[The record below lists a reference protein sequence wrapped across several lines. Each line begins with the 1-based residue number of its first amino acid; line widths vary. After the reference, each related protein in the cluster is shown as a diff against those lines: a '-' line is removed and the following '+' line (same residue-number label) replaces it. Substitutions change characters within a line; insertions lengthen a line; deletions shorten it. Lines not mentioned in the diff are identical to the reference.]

1 MKLLLTIFLFM
12 MFANSAHSQTQIIAH
27 RGFSS
32 QAPENTLAAFQKAI
46 DLGVPYLELDVHQTA
61 DNVIVVIH
69 DESVDRT
76 SSNAQKGKVSDMT
89 YQELQKVRVGY
100 TERFDTAFADEKIPS
115 LKEVLL
121 LAKGKIKVCIEI
133 KVYGIEQEVVDII
146 RETEMSQDVVVFSF
160 YYPVLAKFK
169 SLQPDVKT
177 LFLISKANED
187 TADYAQ
193 IIGCMAIGVG
203 KETEITPE
211 FVNNVHKSGLQL
223 WQWTID
229 DPETMQKLIDLKV
242 DGIITNKPD
251 LLVD

>member
-12 MFANSAHSQTQIIAH
+12 MFAFSAHSQTQIIAH

-61 DNVIVVIH
+61 DHVIVVIH

-76 SSNAQKGKVSDMT
+76 SSNTQKGKVSDMT
-89 YQELQKVRVGY
+89 YQELQDVRVGY
-100 TERFDTAFADEKIPS
+100 TERFDTAFADEKIPT

-146 RETEMSQDVVVFSF
+146 RETEMMQDVVVFSF
-160 YYPVLAKFK
+160 YYPVLAKIK

-223 WQWTID
+223 WLWTID
-229 DPETMQKLIDLKV
+229 DPETMQKLVDLKV

>member
-1 MKLLLTIFLFM
+1 MSTNTYILFLFLG
-12 MFANSAHSQTQIIAH
+12 MFTSYSQTQIIAH

-32 QAPENTLAAFQKAI
+32 QAPENTLASFQKAI
-46 DLGVPYLELDVHQTA
+46 DLGVPYMELDVHQTA
-61 DNVIVVIH
+61 DHVIVVIH

-76 SSNAQKGKVSDMT
+76 SSSNHKGKVADMT
-89 YQELQKVRVGY
+89 YQELQDVRVGY
-100 TERFDTAFADEKIPS
+100 TERFDSVFADEKIPT

-146 RETEMSQDVVVFSF
+146 RETEMMQDVVVFSF
-160 YYPVLAKFK
+160 YYPVLAKIK
-169 SLQPDVKT
+169 SLQPNINT
-177 LFLISKANED
+177 LFLVHRANAD

-193 IIGCMAIGVG
+193 VIGCMAIGVG
-203 KETEITPE
+203 KETIITPE
-211 FVNNVHKSGLQL
+211 LVKNVHDSGLQL

-229 DPETMQKLIDLKV
+229 DSETMQKLIDLKV